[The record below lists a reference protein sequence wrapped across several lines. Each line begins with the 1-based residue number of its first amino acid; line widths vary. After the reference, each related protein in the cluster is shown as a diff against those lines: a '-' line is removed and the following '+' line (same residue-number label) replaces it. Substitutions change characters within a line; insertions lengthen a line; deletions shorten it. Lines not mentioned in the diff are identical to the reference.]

1 MQYCR
6 DTAAQSEMKR
16 EVQRSTYSL
25 VFFVL
30 CGLLYWHVNRV
41 NRLKQNVGDPEQA
54 ARAVKQRTSS
64 LAEQFSDAAGSAV
77 EQMRTAAHSLASKAG
92 AGTLM
97 LLNTASRDSLLS
109 IYGIAPVLADKIIE
123 GRPYAA
129 ARDAVERGM
138 IPESIFNELSRSL
151 KSA

>member
-77 EQMRTAAHSLASKAG
+77 EQVRTAAQSLASKAG
-92 AGTLM
+92 TGPLM
-97 LLNTASRDSLLS
+97 LNTASRDRLLS
-109 IYGIAPVLADKIIE
+109 IYGIGPVLADKIIA
-123 GRPYAA
+123 GRPYAV
-129 ARDAVERGM
+129 ARDAVERGV

>member
-54 ARAVKQRTSS
+54 VRAVKQRTSS

-77 EQMRTAAHSLASKAG
+77 EQVRTAAQSLASKAG

-97 LLNTASRDSLLS
+97 LLNTASRDRLLN
-109 IYGIAPVLADKIIE
+109 IYGIALVLADKIIE

-129 ARDAVERGM
+129 ARDGVESGV
-138 IPESIFNELSRSL
+138 I
-151 KSA
+151 